1 MIIGTR
7 GWTDSDVYDSE
18 TGEWNGCALAPWNT
32 VVSGNCGVKGNETS
46 VTWNL
51 DMNTGVFTISGNGA
65 MMDIPYN
72 SRYNGRYFVS
82 DWTSYKA
89 FIRTVV
95 VEEGVTYV
103 GNGAFFNMPNITSVT
118 FPASVTGLGF
128 RIFEGSS
135 ALSTAYFLGDA
146 PTAVETNNFNDC
158 ADNFTICYPDG
169 AAGWTSPSG
178 MNGLPPTPF

>member
-1 MIIGTR
+1 
-7 GWTDSDVYDSE
+7 
-18 TGEWNGCALAPWNT
+18 
-32 VVSGNCGVKGNETS
+32 
-46 VTWNL
+46 
-51 DMNTGVFTISGNGA
+51 
-65 MMDIPYN
+65 
-72 SRYNGRYFVS
+72 
-82 DWTSYKA
+82 
-89 FIRTVV
+89 
-95 VEEGVTYV
+95 VTYV

-169 AAGWTSPSG
+169 AAGWTSPVW
-178 MNGLPPTPF
+178 NGWPADHTVLNDGILTHNSACAKAGTRAVLAIYNENRQFLGYTTKIWGTSSILELALPSDDKTTSLCLFYLDAAAPLRPHNDLTGLLTQATE